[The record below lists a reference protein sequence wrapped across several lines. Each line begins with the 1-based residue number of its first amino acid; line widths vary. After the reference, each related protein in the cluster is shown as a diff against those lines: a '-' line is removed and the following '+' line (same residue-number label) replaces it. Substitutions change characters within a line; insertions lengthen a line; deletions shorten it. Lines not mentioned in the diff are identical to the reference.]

1 MSTKIVY
8 ASADCVVRHHG
19 LAIRLV
25 PGEPWD
31 ADDPFVRQR
40 PDLFR
45 DVPDLVHRTVAPVE
59 QATAGPGERR
69 MTKRA

>member
-19 LAIRLV
+19 LAVRLV

-31 ADDPFVRQR
+31 GDDPFVKQR

-45 DVPDLVHRTVAPVE
+45 DVPDTVHRTVAPVE
-59 QATAGPGERR
+59 QATAQPGERR
-69 MTKRA
+69 MTKRG